1 MKKVIL
7 VDGNNLLFRSYFA
20 TAYTG
25 NTMRNSKGFP
35 TNGLYGLVNML
46 NKIIREEKPEYMLVA
61 FDKGKTFRH
70 EKYLDYKGGRNE
82 TPDDLKRQFSVAK
95 KLVPLM
101 GIKCFEIDNYEAD
114 DIIGTYSKMA
124 LIDPEF
130 ETTIVSSDKD
140 LLQLINEETEVK
152 LLKQKDYIRMN
163 EETFI
168 DTYGIKPIRM
178 IDLKGL
184 MGDASDNIP
193 GVKGI
198 GEKTALKL
206 LQEYDSLENVY
217 NNIDNIKGA
226 TKQKL
231 IDGKESA
238 FMSKDI
244 ATIYNEVPVT
254 YSLEELKYDGPDVNG
269 LREMYSDLEFY
280 SFLKDFKEK
289 EKKEEKLE
297 YKIIENIDDLKLKEK
312 VSAYLEISE
321 TNYHNADIYGMSL
334 YDGENAYYVPFEVL
348 KENKNILDGKEIYT
362 YDLKKMIV
370 SLNKYDIDIKNC
382 TFDAMIAGYILNYN
396 VKDDIAYLAN
406 TFNYDITLFDNF
418 KKEKNMST
426 EALADLTVKKAKF
439 IYNIKDEFINKMKEE
454 EQLELFSN
462 IEMKLSFVLASMEI
476 EGVRVDTKVLD
487 EMGENIN
494 KKLDEL
500 TSEIYNYAG
509 EEFNIQSPKQLGE
522 ILFEKLEI
530 PYPKKKK
537 TSYSTAREIL
547 DKIVDYHPIV
557 EKIIEHRTLNKI
569 YTTYIV
575 GIKNCVKEDGKL
587 HTIYT
592 QTLTR
597 TGRLSSI
604 EPNLQNIPI
613 RYKEGKEI
621 RKAFIPEENSVFLSS
636 DYSQIELR
644 MFAHMSGE
652 QNLIDAFK
660 HHLDIHTKTAMDI
673 YHVSKDEVTKNMR
686 RDAKA
691 VNFGIIY
698 GISSFGLAED
708 LGVDIK
714 TAKKFLDNYLETFP
728 GIKNYMDKVIKDA
741 YETGYVKTIMNR
753 KRKIDE
759 LYNTNHMIKVQGE
772 RMALNTPVQGS
783 SADIL
788 KKAMIDIYNEFNR
801 LNLKSKMILQVHD
814 ELIFNV
820 KNDELEKV
828 KEIVINFME
837 NAYKLNVPLEVD
849 VEIGKNWYDAK

>member
-82 TPDDLKRQFSVAK
+82 TPDDLKKQFSVAK

-217 NNIDNIKGA
+217 DNIDNIKGA

-280 SFLKDFKEK
+280 SFLKDFKEE

-312 VSAYLEISE
+312 VSVYLEISE

-334 YDGENAYYVPFEVL
+334 YDGENVYYVPFEVL

-370 SLNKYDIDIKNC
+370 SLNKYDIYIKNC

-439 IYNIKDEFINKMKEE
+439 IYDIKDEFINKMKEE

-462 IEMKLSFVLASMEI
+462 IEMKLSSVLASMEI
-476 EGVRVDTKVLD
+476 EGIRVDTKVLD

-494 KKLDEL
+494 KKLDKL

>member
-82 TPDDLKRQFSVAK
+82 TPDDLKKQFSVAK

-163 EETFI
+163 EEKFI

-217 NNIDNIKGA
+217 DNIDNIKGA

-280 SFLKDFKEK
+280 SFLKDFKEE

-396 VKDDIAYLAN
+396 VKDDISYLAN

-426 EALADLTVKKAKF
+426 KALADLTVKKAKF
-439 IYNIKDEFINKMKEE
+439 IYDIKDEFINKMKEE

-462 IEMKLSFVLASMEI
+462 IEMKLSSVLASMEI

-537 TSYSTAREIL
+537 TPYSTAREIL

>member
-217 NNIDNIKGA
+217 DNIDNIKGA

-269 LREMYSDLEFY
+269 LREMYSELEFY
-280 SFLKDFKEK
+280 SFLKDFKEE

-439 IYNIKDEFINKMKEE
+439 IYDIKDEFINKMKEE

-462 IEMKLSFVLASMEI
+462 IEMKLSSVLASMEI

>member
-217 NNIDNIKGA
+217 DNIDNIKGA

-280 SFLKDFKEK
+280 SFLKDFKEE

-334 YDGENAYYVPFEVL
+334 YDGENVYYVPFEVL
-348 KENKNILDGKEIYT
+348 KENKKILDGKEIYT

-439 IYNIKDEFINKMKEE
+439 IYDIKDEFINKMKEE

-462 IEMKLSFVLASMEI
+462 IEMKLSSVLASMEI

-487 EMGENIN
+487 EIGENIN

>member
-20 TAYTG
+20 TAYSG
-25 NTMRNSKGFP
+25 NMMKNSKGFP

-82 TPDDLKRQFSVAK
+82 TPDDLKKQFVVAK

-217 NNIDNIKGA
+217 DNIDNIKGA

-231 IDGKESA
+231 IDGKEYA

-280 SFLKDFKEK
+280 SFLKDFKGTG
-289 EKKEEKLE
+289 KKEEKLE
-297 YKIIENIDDLKLKEK
+297 YKIIENVNDLKLKEK
-312 VSAYLEISE
+312 VSTYLEISE

-382 TFDAMIAGYILNYN
+382 TFDVMIAGYILNYN

-418 KKEKNMST
+418 KKEKNMSN

-439 IYNIKDEFINKMKEE
+439 IYDIKDEFTNKMKEE

-462 IEMKLSFVLASMEI
+462 IEMKLSSVLASMEI

-621 RKAFIPEENSVFLSS
+621 RKAFIPEEDSVFLSS

-728 GIKNYMDKVIKDA
+728 GIKNYMDKIIKDA
-741 YETGYVKTIMNR
+741 YEKGYVKTIMNR
-753 KRKIDE
+753 KRNIDE

>member
-20 TAYTG
+20 TAYSG
-25 NTMRNSKGFP
+25 NMMKNSKGFP

-82 TPDDLKRQFSVAK
+82 TPDDLKKQFSVAK

-217 NNIDNIKGA
+217 DNIDNIKGA

-254 YSLEELKYDGPDVNG
+254 YSLEELKYDGPDVDS

-280 SFLKDFKEK
+280 SFLKDFKETG
-289 EKKEEKLE
+289 KKEEKLE
-297 YKIIENIDDLKLKEK
+297 YKIIENVNDLKLKEK
-312 VSAYLEISE
+312 VSVYLEISE

-334 YDGENAYYVPFEVL
+334 YDGENVYYVPFEVL

-418 KKEKNMST
+418 KKEKNVST
-426 EALADLTVKKAKF
+426 EAFADLTVRKAKF
-439 IYNIKDEFINKMKEE
+439 IYDIKDEFINKMKEE
-454 EQLELFSN
+454 EQLELFTN

-728 GIKNYMDKVIKDA
+728 GIKNYMDKIIKDA
-741 YETGYVKTIMNR
+741 YEKGYVKTIMNR
-753 KRKIDE
+753 KRNIDE

>member
-20 TAYTG
+20 TAYSG
-25 NTMRNSKGFP
+25 NMMKNSKGFP

-46 NKIIREEKPEYMLVA
+46 NKIIREEKPEYMIVA

-82 TPDDLKRQFSVAK
+82 TPDDLKKQFSVAK

-163 EETFI
+163 EKTFEE
-168 DTYGIKPIRM
+168 TYGIKPIRM

-217 NNIDNIKGA
+217 DNIDNIKGA

-254 YSLEELKYDGPDVNG
+254 YALEELKYDGPDVNG

-280 SFLKDFKEK
+280 SFLKDFKETD
-289 EKKEEKLE
+289 KKEENLE
-297 YKIIENIDDLKLKEK
+297 YKIIENINDLKLKEK

-418 KKEKNMST
+418 KKEKNMSN
-426 EALADLTVKKAKF
+426 EALADLTVRKAKF
-439 IYNIKDEFINKMKEE
+439 IYDIKDEFINKMKEE
-454 EQLELFSN
+454 EQLELFTN
-462 IEMKLSFVLASMEI
+462 IEMKLSSVLASMEI

-487 EMGENIN
+487 EMGDNIN

-509 EEFNIQSPKQLGE
+509 EEFNVQSPKQLGE

-728 GIKNYMDKVIKDA
+728 GIKNYMDEVIKDA

-772 RMALNTPVQGS
+772 RMALNTPIQGS

>member
-20 TAYTG
+20 TAYSG
-25 NTMRNSKGFP
+25 NMMKNSKGFP

-82 TPDDLKRQFSVAK
+82 TPDDLKKQFVVAK

-163 EETFI
+163 EETFM

-217 NNIDNIKGA
+217 DNIDNIKGA

-254 YSLEELKYDGPDVNG
+254 YALEELKYDGPDVNG

-280 SFLKDFKEK
+280 SFLKDFKETD
-289 EKKEEKLE
+289 KKEENLE
-297 YKIIENIDDLKLKEK
+297 YKIIENINDLKLKEK

-418 KKEKNMST
+418 KKEKNVST
-426 EALADLTVKKAKF
+426 EAFADLTVRKAKF
-439 IYNIKDEFINKMKEE
+439 IYDIKDEFINKMKEE
-454 EQLELFSN
+454 EQLELFTN

-476 EGVRVDTKVLD
+476 EGIRVDTKELD

>member
-217 NNIDNIKGA
+217 DNIDNIKGA

-269 LREMYSDLEFY
+269 LREIYSDLEFY
-280 SFLKDFKEK
+280 SFLKDFKEE

-439 IYNIKDEFINKMKEE
+439 IYDIKDEFINKMKEE

-741 YETGYVKTIMNR
+741 YEKGYVKTIMNR

>member
-82 TPDDLKRQFSVAK
+82 TPDDLKKQFSVAK

-269 LREMYSDLEFY
+269 LREIYSDLEFY
-280 SFLKDFKEK
+280 SFLKDFKEE
-289 EKKEEKLE
+289 EKKEETLE
-297 YKIIENIDDLKLKEK
+297 YKIIDNINDLKLKEK

-334 YDGENAYYVPFEVL
+334 YDGENVYYVPFEVL

-439 IYNIKDEFINKMKEE
+439 IYDIKDEFINKMKEE

-462 IEMKLSFVLASMEI
+462 IEMKLSSVLASMEI

>member
-20 TAYTG
+20 TAYSG
-25 NTMRNSKGFP
+25 NMMKNSKGFP

-82 TPDDLKRQFSVAK
+82 TPDDLKKQFSVAK

-163 EETFI
+163 EETFM

-217 NNIDNIKGA
+217 DNIDNIKGA

-254 YSLEELKYDGPDVNG
+254 YALEELKYDGPDVNG

-280 SFLKDFKEK
+280 SFLKDFKETD
-289 EKKEEKLE
+289 KKEENLE
-297 YKIIENIDDLKLKEK
+297 YKIIENINDLKLKEK

-348 KENKNILDGKEIYT
+348 KDNKNILDGKEIYT

-418 KKEKNMST
+418 KKEKNMSN

-439 IYNIKDEFINKMKEE
+439 IYDIKDEFTNKMKEE
-454 EQLELFSN
+454 EQLELFTN
-462 IEMKLSFVLASMEI
+462 IEMKLSSVLASMEI

>member
-217 NNIDNIKGA
+217 DNIDNIKGA

-269 LREMYSDLEFY
+269 LREIYSDLEFY
-280 SFLKDFKEK
+280 SFLKDFKEE

-439 IYNIKDEFINKMKEE
+439 IYDIKDEFINKMKEE

-462 IEMKLSFVLASMEI
+462 IEMKLSSVLASMEI

-673 YHVSKDEVTKNMR
+673 YHVR
-686 RDAKA
+686 
-691 VNFGIIY
+691 IIY

>member
-20 TAYTG
+20 TAYSG
-25 NTMRNSKGFP
+25 NMMKNSKGFP

-82 TPDDLKRQFSVAK
+82 TPDDLKKQFSVAK

-163 EETFI
+163 EETFM

-217 NNIDNIKGA
+217 DNIDNIKGA

-280 SFLKDFKEK
+280 SFLKDFKETD
-289 EKKEEKLE
+289 KKEENLE
-297 YKIIENIDDLKLKEK
+297 YKIIENINDLKLKEK

-334 YDGENAYYVPFEVL
+334 YDGENVYYVPFEVL

-382 TFDAMIAGYILNYN
+382 TFDVMIAGYILNYN

-418 KKEKNMST
+418 KKEKNMSN

-439 IYNIKDEFINKMKEE
+439 IYDIKDEFTNKMKEE
-454 EQLELFSN
+454 EQLELFTN
-462 IEMKLSFVLASMEI
+462 IEMKLSSVLASMEI

-487 EMGENIN
+487 EMGDNIN

-509 EEFNIQSPKQLGE
+509 EEFNVQSPKQLGE

-537 TSYSTAREIL
+537 ASYSTAREIL

-728 GIKNYMDKVIKDA
+728 GIKNYMDKIIKDA
-741 YETGYVKTIMNR
+741 YEKGYVKTIMNR
-753 KRKIDE
+753 KRNIDE

-772 RMALNTPVQGS
+772 RMALNTPIQGS

>member
-1 MKKVIL
+1 MKQVIL

-20 TAYTG
+20 TAYSG
-25 NTMRNSKGFP
+25 NMMKNSKGFP

-82 TPDDLKRQFSVAK
+82 TPDDLKKQFSVAK

-163 EETFI
+163 EETFM

-217 NNIDNIKGA
+217 DNIDNIKGA

-254 YSLEELKYDGPDVNG
+254 YSLEELKYDGPDVDS

-280 SFLKDFKEK
+280 SFLKDFKETG
-289 EKKEEKLE
+289 KKEEKLE
-297 YKIIENIDDLKLKEK
+297 YKIIENVNDLKLKEK
-312 VSAYLEISE
+312 VSVYLEISE

-439 IYNIKDEFINKMKEE
+439 IYDIKDEFINKMKEE
-454 EQLELFSN
+454 EQLELFTN

-728 GIKNYMDKVIKDA
+728 GIKNYMDKIIKDA
-741 YETGYVKTIMNR
+741 YEKGYVKTIMNR
-753 KRKIDE
+753 KRNIDE

>member
-217 NNIDNIKGA
+217 DNIDNIKGA

-269 LREMYSDLEFY
+269 LREMYSELEFY
-280 SFLKDFKEK
+280 SFLKDFKEE

-297 YKIIENIDDLKLKEK
+297 YKIIENIEDLKLKEK

-334 YDGENAYYVPFEVL
+334 YDGVNVYYVTFEVL

-406 TFNYDITLFDNF
+406 TFNCDITLFDNF

-439 IYNIKDEFINKMKEE
+439 IYAIKDEFINKMKEE

-462 IEMKLSFVLASMEI
+462 IEMKLSSVLASMEI
-476 EGVRVDTKVLD
+476 EGVRVDTKVLY

>member
-1 MKKVIL
+1 LKKVIL

-20 TAYTG
+20 TAYSG
-25 NTMRNSKGFP
+25 NMMKNSKGFP

-82 TPDDLKRQFSVAK
+82 TPDDLKKQFSVAK

-217 NNIDNIKGA
+217 DNIDNIKGA

-280 SFLKDFKEK
+280 SFLKDFKETG
-289 EKKEEKLE
+289 KKEEKLE
-297 YKIIENIDDLKLKEK
+297 YKIIENVNDLKLKEK
-312 VSAYLEISE
+312 ISAYLEISE

-382 TFDAMIAGYILNYN
+382 TFDVMIAGYILNYN

-418 KKEKNMST
+418 KKEKNMSN

-439 IYNIKDEFINKMKEE
+439 IYDIKDEFTNKMKEE
-454 EQLELFSN
+454 EQLELFTN
-462 IEMKLSFVLASMEI
+462 IEMKLSPVLASMEI

-487 EMGENIN
+487 EMGDNIN

-621 RKAFIPEENSVFLSS
+621 RKAFIPEEDSVFLSS